1 MGNAVGKLIDELLM
15 LFKKNYKR
23 PRLWICI
30 GLILFCCILLFPYI
44 DSNFLY
50 FSRMEKRIEIFEK
63 VMELDQEKIN
73 GNQAYYNEY
82 QSILQEIEQQRE
94 RNINSVI
101 NKASKHLNTF
111 IDTGKE
117 QGNSWI
123 KFFTGAM
130 WCLIITICI
139 PFMNT
144 FKKRSD
150 KILALFLMVIISI
163 IVGWFFSIIPIIGR
177 PIINYVGIPILQ
189 IVVVVGFTNKG
200 KTNKK

>member
-1 MGNAVGKLIDELLM
+1 MGNVVGKLIDELLM

-50 FSRMEKRIEIFEK
+50 FSRMEKRIKIFEK
-63 VMELDQEKIN
+63 VMELDQEKIKR
-73 GNQAYYNEY
+73 NQAYYNEY